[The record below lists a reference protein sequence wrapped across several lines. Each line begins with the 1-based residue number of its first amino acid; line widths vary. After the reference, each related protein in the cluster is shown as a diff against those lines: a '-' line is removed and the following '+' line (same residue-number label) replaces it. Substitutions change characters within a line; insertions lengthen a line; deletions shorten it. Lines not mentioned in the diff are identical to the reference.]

1 MADDAEDSHA
11 PRVLSELPEGWHGQM
26 RGLRGLAN
34 SRGWRD
40 ALNHLAHVQG
50 HRTSQVTSQKW
61 ENIQMIPKLGPS
73 GKDEIADD

>member
-1 MADDAEDSHA
+1 
-11 PRVLSELPEGWHGQM
+11 M